1 MNHVHNLTLQI
12 PDDRR
17 SSRTSSL
24 VLPANSSV
32 CRPKILIVDDSPI
45 NLLVLKGVLQEID
58 ATVIEAG
65 EGTTALAAAREH
77 NFALAILD
85 VHMPGLDGYEVA
97 EVMRSS
103 PKTRNVPIMF
113 VTAAYDDEIH
123 MFRGY
128 KAGAV
133 DYLAKPIQPEV
144 LLAKIRIFLE
154 LDHDRKELERHR
166 NQLEEIVA
174 ERVKDIGHLNKVL
187 QLLRELDQ
195 LIVRENSSQK
205 LISNACRILANSAG
219 FRKAWIVL
227 QDERSGALKY
237 AQSAFDEE
245 HFNRLLDLFKR
256 DRAPACCRM
265 VHKQF
270 VSVITSELCTEC
282 GDCGLQKACT
292 NESMMIAELAHQ
304 DHHFGW
310 MMVALPRDLQATDE
324 ETGLFGQ
331 IASDI
336 GFALQGIATQK
347 ERDEAGDKLLE
358 TNKKLTRRNEEIQ
371 YFYHSLAHELKTPLT
386 SAREF
391 LSFVTERMVG
401 DLNETQEE
409 YLGFVRENCSNLS
422 MYINDLL
429 DVTRLDTGKLSLN
442 RKPIDLCALVRQ
454 ILKMMKNEADKKKI
468 EWLSDLDPSLDHIYV
483 DKSRIT
489 QLLLNLL
496 TNAVKF
502 TPPGGSVKVS
512 LGRDSGQAGQVSIS
526 VTDTGCGIPVTQLPY
541 IFRRYYQVESPNEK
555 QTEGFGLGL
564 YLCNEIAKLHG
575 GNLCVTSDPGK
586 GSTFRLLFP
595 IEVPEIEPVAEKKQ
609 NAYVFKANPAGSA
622 AYPLRIA
629 KQEMPL

>member
-17 SSRTSSL
+17 SSQTSSL

-205 LISNACRILANSAG
+205 LI
-219 FRKAWIVL
+219 
-227 QDERSGALKY
+227 
-237 AQSAFDEE
+237 
-245 HFNRLLDLFKR
+245 
-256 DRAPACCRM
+256 
-265 VHKQF
+265 
-270 VSVITSELCTEC
+270 
-282 GDCGLQKACT
+282 
-292 NESMMIAELAHQ
+292 
-304 DHHFGW
+304 
-310 MMVALPRDLQATDE
+310 
-324 ETGLFGQ
+324 
-331 IASDI
+331 
-336 GFALQGIATQK
+336 
-347 ERDEAGDKLLE
+347 
-358 TNKKLTRRNEEIQ
+358 
-371 YFYHSLAHELKTPLT
+371 
-386 SAREF
+386 
-391 LSFVTERMVG
+391 
-401 DLNETQEE
+401 
-409 YLGFVRENCSNLS
+409 
-422 MYINDLL
+422 
-429 DVTRLDTGKLSLN
+429 
-442 RKPIDLCALVRQ
+442 
-454 ILKMMKNEADKKKI
+454 
-468 EWLSDLDPSLDHIYV
+468 
-483 DKSRIT
+483 
-489 QLLLNLL
+489 
-496 TNAVKF
+496 
-502 TPPGGSVKVS
+502 
-512 LGRDSGQAGQVSIS
+512 
-526 VTDTGCGIPVTQLPY
+526 
-541 IFRRYYQVESPNEK
+541 
-555 QTEGFGLGL
+555 
-564 YLCNEIAKLHG
+564 
-575 GNLCVTSDPGK
+575 
-586 GSTFRLLFP
+586 
-595 IEVPEIEPVAEKKQ
+595 
-609 NAYVFKANPAGSA
+609 
-622 AYPLRIA
+622 
-629 KQEMPL
+629 